1 MLTEQFVV
9 IQNNEVVY
17 RTTVGEDAVQ
27 FTILLRQSTSDVEV
41 RHVLIDLLHN
51 TMCQETLVV

>member
-17 RTTVGEDAVQ
+17 RTTVSEDAVQ
-27 FTILLRQSTSDVEV
+27 FTILLRQSESAVEV

-51 TMCQETLVV
+51 TVCQKTLVV